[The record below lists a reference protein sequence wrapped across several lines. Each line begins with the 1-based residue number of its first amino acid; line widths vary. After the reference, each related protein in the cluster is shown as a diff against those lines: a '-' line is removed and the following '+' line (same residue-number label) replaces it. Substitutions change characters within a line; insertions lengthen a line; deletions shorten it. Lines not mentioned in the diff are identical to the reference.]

1 MGASI
6 AKIAKKLGFLPQCRI
21 RIVMVGLDGSGKTTI
36 LYKLKLGDLLKTKPT
51 IGFNVET
58 IQYKSICFDVWDIGG
73 ESKIR
78 PLWKHY
84 FLNVQA
90 IVFVVDSSDR
100 ERIPEARKEL
110 HWVLADKEL
119 ENAAVLVLG
128 NKQDLSDAMSSSE
141 MADKLCLHS
150 LGQRPWYIQKTSACS
165 GYGLY
170 EGLHWLSN
178 NISNLA
184 DSCSY
189 NHFPNPFSRPHKID
203 LTLIEIENVIL
214 L

>member
-73 ESKIR
+73 ESK
-78 PLWKHY
+78 
-84 FLNVQA
+84 A

-141 MADKLCLHS
+141 MADKLGLHS

-165 GYGLY
+165 GYGL
-170 EGLHWLSN
+170 
-178 NISNLA
+178 
-184 DSCSY
+184 
-189 NHFPNPFSRPHKID
+189 
-203 LTLIEIENVIL
+203 LI
-214 L
+214 

>member
-58 IQYKSICFDVWDIGG
+58 IQYKSIYFDVWDIGG
-73 ESKIR
+73 ESK
-78 PLWKHY
+78 
-84 FLNVQA
+84 
-90 IVFVVDSSDR
+90 
-100 ERIPEARKEL
+100 
-110 HWVLADKEL
+110 KEL

-141 MADKLCLHS
+141 MADKLGLHS

>member
-51 IGFNVET
+51 IGPFVYISYGAGFNVET

-73 ESKIR
+73 ESK
-78 PLWKHY
+78 
-84 FLNVQA
+84 A

-141 MADKLCLHS
+141 MADKLGLHS
-150 LGQRPWYIQKTSACS
+150 LGQRPW
-165 GYGLY
+165 
-170 EGLHWLSN
+170 
-178 NISNLA
+178 
-184 DSCSY
+184 
-189 NHFPNPFSRPHKID
+189 
-203 LTLIEIENVIL
+203 
-214 L
+214 